1 MKKIDVTYKLLTN
14 KDEKLITRELEGLKR
29 LNKESSPNVS
39 TRMKHMITSVD
50 GNSET
55 KTIIESIPAFS
66 APSCF
71 TSPKTGNQIDTL
83 ALTVDLTS
91 FTVDSTTTKISQT
104 TI

>member
-1 MKKIDVTYKLLTN
+1 MANNINWGKIYCFT
-14 KDEKLITRELEGLKR
+14 EWGQ
-29 LNKESSPNVS
+29 
-39 TRMKHMITSVD
+39 
-50 GNSET
+50 ET
-55 KTIIESIPAFS
+55 KTILESIPSCA
-66 APSCF
+66 APSGF

>member
-1 MKKIDVTYKLLTN
+1 MANNIDWGKIYCFT
-14 KDEKLITRELEGLKR
+14 EWGQ
-29 LNKESSPNVS
+29 
-39 TRMKHMITSVD
+39 
-50 GNSET
+50 ET